1 MLVLPLVVNT
11 PGPPATVPPDQFRP
25 LVLMSSLP
33 VKVPLVNVSGLTKLT
48 LGARVLKPSVAP
60 LKVVVP
66 VPAML

>member
-1 MLVLPLVVNT
+1 MP
-11 PGPPATVPPDQFRP
+11 
-25 LVLMSSLP
+25 SLP
-33 VKVPLVNVSGLTKLT
+33 VKVPLVMVSGLVKLT